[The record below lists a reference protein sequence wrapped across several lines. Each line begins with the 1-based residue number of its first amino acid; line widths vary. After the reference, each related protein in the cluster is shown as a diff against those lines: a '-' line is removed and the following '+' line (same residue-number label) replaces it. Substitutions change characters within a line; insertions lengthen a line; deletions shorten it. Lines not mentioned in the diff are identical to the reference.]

1 MVPLYSAAVVV
12 GCVVRHR
19 FWDLQV
25 GLPWDRRS
33 KEGSLLGASLL
44 PRGVGFDAF
53 STLGTWHFWIFTHFH
68 PFPPFFTPFCSSPP
82 HPLFSRRERKYGH
95 DEILPR
101 EHLFRF
107 FFLSTLHLIGVLI
120 SSVEQRGAVRRLGGQ
135 VCIVFVLT

>member
-25 GLPWDRRS
+25 GLPWDRHS

-53 STLGTWHFWIFTHFH
+53 STLGHGIFGFSPIFTHFH
-68 PFPPFFTPFCSSPP
+68 PFS
-82 HPLFSRRERKYGH
+82 
-95 DEILPR
+95 
-101 EHLFRF
+101 HLFAH
-107 FFLSTLHLIGVLI
+107 LHHIH
-120 SSVEQRGAVRRLGGQ
+120 SFLGGS
-135 VCIVFVLT
+135 VSMGMMRYFHANICSASFS